1 MVVNKEN
8 LAKKRRELAEKRE
21 ELAGVLTAIS
31 VVSKKLARQLAALEY
46 EYEEKLISDK
56 AEWRDNDEEI

>member
-1 MVVNKEN
+1 MDVNNET

-31 VVSKKLARQLAALEY
+31 VVSKKLARQLAALDH

-56 AEWRDNDEEI
+56 TEWRNNDEEI